1 MRKHG
6 ERGRRSASF
15 IARVAVLT
23 ATLTA
28 FLTAFLGG
36 TSLCAAR
43 NLSPPAIETG
53 YPREL
58 INRPVC
64 FAAPM
69 PDEAVRCG
77 AATPQSHGGRA
88 FD

>member
-6 ERGRRSASF
+6 ERGRRSATF
-15 IARVAVLT
+15 IVLVVALT
-23 ATLTA
+23 AS
-28 FLTAFLGG
+28 LGG
-36 TSLCAAR
+36 TSLCGAR
-43 NLSPPAIETG
+43 NQSPTAIETG

-64 FAAPM
+64 WATPM
-69 PDEAVRCG
+69 PDETVPCG
-77 AATPQSHGGRA
+77 AATPQGQRGRA